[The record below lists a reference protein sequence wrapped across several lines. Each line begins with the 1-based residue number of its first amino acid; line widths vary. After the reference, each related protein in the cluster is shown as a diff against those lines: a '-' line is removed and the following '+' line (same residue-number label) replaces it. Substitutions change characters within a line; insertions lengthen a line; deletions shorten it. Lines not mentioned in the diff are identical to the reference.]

1 MTRQQSTEAGNSCCA
16 AASNACSCS
25 PSTFETRA
33 AMVGV
38 VNQAKREEIRV
49 DDDPMCLEI
58 QTVRN
63 ALRCPAR
70 GAGSNAWSRQREGA
84 RSRPLI
90 RRTRRTLRIRVRSMV
105 VSMTSSY
112 PKPEIPTGPQRR
124 RRRSVSETLE
134 MIVETR
140 EPGITVSL
148 DLAMH
153 LKAQEAPT
161 GRQWG
166 ARKSTG
172 NSIPDDAPRHRGI
185 PRPDNRSKLPSGK

>member
-1 MTRQQSTEAGNSCCA
+1 M
-16 AASNACSCS
+16 
-25 PSTFETRA
+25 
-33 AMVGV
+33 
-38 VNQAKREEIRV
+38 
-49 DDDPMCLEI
+49 
-58 QTVRN
+58 
-63 ALRCPAR
+63 
-70 GAGSNAWSRQREGA
+70 
-84 RSRPLI
+84 
-90 RRTRRTLRIRVRSMV
+90 
-105 VSMTSSY
+105 SMTSSY